1 MKTKRVFS
9 NEFKREV
16 VMELLSNGTTAAQ
29 ICRKHQITA
38 GTLYHWKKRFER
50 GKFGNEP
57 TADGALKERISELE
71 RLVGKLTFENEV
83 LKRAREF
90 FLEQARKKASSLPL
104 MVSKDDLSKNSAKS

>member
-1 MKTKRVFS
+1 MKAKRRFS

-16 VMELLSNGTTAAQ
+16 VMELLSHSATAAQ
-29 ICRKHQITA
+29 LSRKHQITA
-38 GTLYHWKKRFER
+38 ATLYHWKKRFER

-57 TADGALKERISELE
+57 TVDGALKERISELE
-71 RLVGKLTFENEV
+71 RLVGKLTFENDV

-90 FLEQARKKASSLPL
+90 FLEQARKKESSFPL